1 MKARNEN
8 QLPVLKVSS
17 KLFRS
22 PQPDYND
29 LKQLQQR
36 GLKAVINVRAEVED
50 SLYYCRELKL
60 GYKHFPVVD
69 WKVPTEEQMDEFLA
83 FLENPE
89 NTPALV
95 HCWAGVGRT
104 GLFVT
109 CHRVVLGMNP
119 NDAIAA
125 SDAETPGLGMNQ
137 LQRDWVT
144 QFARRRRA

>member
-1 MKARNEN
+1 MKARNDN
-8 QLPVLKVSS
+8 QLPILKVSS

-36 GLKAVINVRAEVED
+36 GLKAVVNVRAEVED

-60 GYKHFPVVD
+60 TYKHFPVVD
-69 WKVPTEEQMDEFLA
+69 WKIPTDEQMDEFLF
-83 FLENPE
+83 FLENPG

-109 CHRVVLGMNP
+109 CHRVILGMNP
-119 NDAIAA
+119 TDAIAA

-137 LQRDWVT
+137 LQRDWVM
-144 QFARRRRA
+144 QFARQKRA